1 MVVCGT
7 MSDCGNLSD
16 SGNLSDGDGV
26 PGSPEVPFESLS
38 GDGGGQVCLCSYS

>member
-1 MVVCGT
+1 

-16 SGNLSDGDGV
+16 CGCLSDSDEI
-26 PGSPEVPFESLS
+26 PGSPEVSFASVS